1 MPQIPTITAPELTP
15 PPEMSPGMAGKPG
28 QAMAEAGAQMA
39 SAADYGVQ
47 VADRIKKAQDE
58 GILLNAENQIAA
70 DMEKAHAGL
79 ANWTDYT
86 HADELKQQTAAALHE
101 KYSEQ
106 YSNRPDLW
114 RHISPY
120 LDRELNSY
128 DGIVDQKSA
137 QLTAHFNKSAL
148 DDSMLRAENE
158 AAMEPSIDGKER
170 IWAVQDAKTD
180 LMVKNGTLWADEGEV
195 AKKLLRSRTI
205 AAEVDRAAN
214 PLNPPSIM
222 QDEMER
228 LRQYESKGYVDPQ
241 TLEQLQYH
249 LSLAYDRAV
258 ARSDKIDV
266 SKQGDVVLSSVKN
279 DPTLKDPATREFDP
293 MAAAKKVDDDPS
305 IPTSVKKYVRQE
317 LEEEAGAT
325 QKLQNDQDQK
335 MLDDLEPKVES
346 GQLTFAELTKRENL
360 APGQPNWIPRRV
372 ADHLLTRAAQIQREN
387 RVENTQQRMLLRQE
401 AAEASAEQM
410 RFLMAS
416 PGYLTDESEL
426 YQGDNLKLSKADRAT
441 VWAAKN
447 IKNVREYQDAYKIMA
462 SSSVYPQTDEGNAKL
477 ARDAATLRRTV
488 DEKHLVG
495 PQIIQAAYDIV
506 HPQEETQNRE
516 TVKRI
521 LDSIPAFIKSVVGG
535 QPFTPKVSTGSAT
548 QPSRPKGV
556 PDNAVWNAEA
566 RQWQL
571 PQ

>member
-1 MPQIPTITAPELTP
+1 MPQVPTITAPELTP

-39 SAADYGVQ
+39 SAADYGAQ
-47 VADRIKKAQDE
+47 VTERIKKAQDE

-86 HADELKQQTAAALHE
+86 HADELKQQTATSLHE

-128 DGIVDQKSA
+128 DGIVDQKAA

-170 IWAVQDAKTD
+170 IWAIQDAKTD
-180 LMVKNGTLWADEGEV
+180 VMVQNGTLWADEGEV

-214 PLNPPSIM
+214 PLNPPQIM

-228 LRQYESKGYVDPQ
+228 LKQYESKGYVDPQ

-279 DPTLKDPATREFDP
+279 DPTLKDPATREFDA

-401 AAEASAEQM
+401 AAESSAEQM

-426 YQGDNLKLSKADRAT
+426 YRGDNLKLSKADRAT

-447 IKNVREYQDAYKIMA
+447 IKNVREYQDAYKMMA
-462 SSSVYPQTDEGNAKL
+462 SSSIYPQTDEGNAKL

-506 HPQEETQNRE
+506 HPQEETQNHE
-516 TVKRI
+516 TVKGL
-521 LDSIPAFIKSVVGG
+521 LDSIPAFVRSVVGG
-535 QPFTPKVSTGSAT
+535 QPFTPKVSTAAPT
-548 QPSRPKGV
+548 RPKGV

-571 PQ
+571 PR